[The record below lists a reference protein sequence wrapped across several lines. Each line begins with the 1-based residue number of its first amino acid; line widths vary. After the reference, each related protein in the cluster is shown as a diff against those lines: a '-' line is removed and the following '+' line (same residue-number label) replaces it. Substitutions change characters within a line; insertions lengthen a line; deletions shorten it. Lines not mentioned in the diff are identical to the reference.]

1 MLDIQFIRDNK
12 DAVAVAAQHKNID
25 LDLDKLLELDD
36 ERKNLQQ
43 HIDELRTQRN
53 AIAQALQDA
62 SQRTPEVMETGK
74 RLKAE
79 ITALEEDQRQIMEA
93 FFELMLKVPNIP
105 SADTPIGKDDSENV
119 EIKKQG
125 DLPSFDFEIQDHVAL
140 GTSLDIL
147 DLEKGVAIS
156 GFRGYFLK
164 NEGAQM
170 HMAVLQYVFN
180 KLIGKGFTPMT
191 APAIVREEPLLNMG
205 QFPGHREETYRLVA
219 KEGEEDKY
227 LAGTA
232 EVGLLSYFADE
243 VLEGTQLP
251 IKLCGF
257 SPCYRSEAG
266 SHGKDTKGL
275 YRVHEFMK
283 IEQLVIAEN
292 NVEASLKL
300 HEELLAISEE
310 ILQDLGLPYRVI
322 ITCTG
327 DQGQGKHKMYDVE
340 TWMPSRE
347 KYGETHSNSLLTDW
361 QARRANI
368 RYKDTEGIH
377 FAHTLNNTAIAS
389 PRILIALWE
398 NYQQAD
404 GSIRIP
410 EALVPYMGG
419 KTVITRK

>member
-1 MLDIQFIRDNK
+1 MLDIQFIRDNQEL
-12 DAVAVAAQHKNID
+12 VATAARNKNID
-25 LDLDKLLELDD
+25 LNVAQLIELDD
-36 ERKNLQQ
+36 RRRELQQ
-43 HIDELRTQRN
+43 QIDELRAQRN
-53 AIAQALQDA
+53 KISDMLQDA
-62 SQRTPEVMETGK
+62 AQRTPEVIETGK
-74 RLKAE
+74 RLKEETA
-79 ITALEEDQRQIMEA
+79 ALEEDHRQVLES
-93 FFELMLKVPNIP
+93 FFTLMLKVPNIP
-105 SADTPIGKDDSENV
+105 SADTPVGKDDTENV
-119 EIKKQG
+119 EIKKHG
-125 DLPSFDFEIQDHVAL
+125 EVPVFDFPLRDHVEL
-140 GTSLDIL
+140 GTSLGLL

-180 KLIGKGFTPMT
+180 KLIAKGYTPMT

-205 QFPGHREETYRLVA
+205 QFPGHREETYRLA
-219 KEGEEDKY
+219 GKEGEEDKY

-243 VLEGTQLP
+243 IIDAQQLP

-257 SPCYRSEAG
+257 SPCYRAEAG

-283 IEQLVIAEN
+283 IEQLVIARN
-292 NVEASLKL
+292 DLEASLKI
-300 HEELLAISEE
+300 HEELLAVSEE

-368 RYKDTEGIH
+368 RYKEGDQIVY
-377 FAHTLNNTAIAS
+377 AHTLNNTAIAS

-419 KTVITRK
+419 KTIIQSH